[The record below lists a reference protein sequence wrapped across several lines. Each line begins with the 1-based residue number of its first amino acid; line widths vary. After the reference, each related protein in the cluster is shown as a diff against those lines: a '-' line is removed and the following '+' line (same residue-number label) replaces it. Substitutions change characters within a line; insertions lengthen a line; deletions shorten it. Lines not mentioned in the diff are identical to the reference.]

1 MAELTAL
8 VERLAPAA
16 VSEPAPAESASPLV
30 PEVIAAEDTAAGS
43 SRRGVLKLAGAA
55 AVGAVA
61 VAVAGSATPA
71 AAATGGPML
80 IGGFNNADTAT
91 ADTTFL
97 LGGGLGVIVDS
108 KAVTDAGLSTYGAA
122 LFGRNVATN
131 VDAIVRAGVLGMSS
145 QANLSPGPATSHGVV
160 GLAHGLS
167 TTGSGVY
174 GNSVSTVTTSA
185 GVMARSTGG
194 PSVQLVPVASGAPTA
209 GAWTIGALQPD
220 ILGNLWYC
228 IENGVPGR
236 WRNLTAPIPPAP
248 PPPPPSPSFHP
259 LTPTRVYDSRSA
271 VPAQGVMSSGGNRLV
286 SVASGRTLDT
296 GAINAPDVVPV
307 GATAIACNVT
317 VDRTQNQGFLAVNPG
332 GNTTVSASTINWF
345 ASNQTLANGVI
356 VTISASREVTVIAG
370 GGGATDFIIDVTGYF
385 L

>member
-8 VERLAPAA
+8 VERLAPTA
-16 VSEPAPAESASPLV
+16 VASTAPTESASRLAPQGAT
-30 PEVIAAEDTAAGS
+30 PHDTASGS

-71 AAATGGPML
+71 AAATGGPMI
-80 IGGFNNADTAT
+80 IGSPFNNATDVS
-91 ADTTFL
+91 DTTFL
-97 LGGGLGVIVDS
+97 FGGGLGVIVDTS
-108 KAVTDAGLSTYGAA
+108 NVTSAGISTPYGAA
-122 LFGRNVATN
+122 LFGRNLATN
-131 VDAIVRAGVLGMSS
+131 VDAIVRAGVLGLS
-145 QANLSPGPATSHGVV
+145 SPGASSSGPPPTSHGVV
-160 GLAHGLS
+160 GLAFGPN

-220 ILGNLWYC
+220 TAGNLWYC
-228 IENGVPGR
+228 IASGGPGT
-236 WRNLTAPIPPAP
+236 WRNLTAPAPPAP
-248 PPPPPSPSFHP
+248 PSFHP
-259 LTPTRVYDSRSA
+259 LTPTRVYDSRAA

-296 GAINAPDVVPV
+296 GAVNSPNVVPV

-356 VTISASREVTVIAG
+356 VTISGSREVTVIAG

>member
-8 VERLAPAA
+8 VERLAPTA
-16 VSEPAPAESASPLV
+16 VASTAPTESASRLAPQGAT
-30 PEVIAAEDTAAGS
+30 PHDTASGS

-71 AAATGGPML
+71 AAATGGPMN
-80 IGGFNNADTAT
+80 IGLSNNATVAS
-91 ADTTFL
+91 DTTFL
-97 LGGGLGVIVDS
+97 FGGGLGVIVDTN
-108 KAVTDAGLSTYGAA
+108 AVTDAGISSYGAA

-145 QANLSPGPATSHGVV
+145 QGNLSSAPPTSHGVV
-160 GLAHGLS
+160 GLAYGPN
-167 TTGSGVY
+167 TKGSGVY
-174 GNSVSTVTTSA
+174 GNSTSTVTTSA

-220 ILGNLWYC
+220 IAGNLWYC
-228 IENGVPGR
+228 VENGVPGT
-236 WRNLTAPIPPAP
+236 WRNLTAPVPPVPPAP
-248 PPPPPSPSFHP
+248 PAFHP
-259 LTPTRVYDSRSA
+259 LTPTRVYDSRAA

-296 GAINAPDVVPV
+296 GAVNSPNVVPV

-356 VTISASREVTVIAG
+356 VTISGSREVTVIAG

>member
-1 MAELTAL
+1 M
-8 VERLAPAA
+8 
-16 VSEPAPAESASPLV
+16 
-30 PEVIAAEDTAAGS
+30 
-43 SRRGVLKLAGAA
+43 
-55 AVGAVA
+55 
-61 VAVAGSATPA
+61 
-71 AAATGGPML
+71 
-80 IGGFNNADTAT
+80 
-91 ADTTFL
+91 
-97 LGGGLGVIVDS
+97 
-108 KAVTDAGLSTYGAA
+108 
-122 LFGRNVATN
+122 ATN

-145 QANLSPGPATSHGVV
+145 QGNLSPGPATSHGVV
-160 GLAHGLS
+160 GLAYGSS

-236 WRNLTAPIPPAP
+236 WRNLTAPVPPAP
-248 PPPPPSPSFHP
+248 PSFHP

-296 GAINAPDVVPV
+296 GAVNAPNVVPV

>member
-8 VERLAPAA
+8 VERLAPVA

-30 PEVIAAEDTAAGS
+30 PEVATPHDTASGS
-43 SRRGVLKLAGAA
+43 SRRGVLMLAGAA

-61 VAVAGSATPA
+61 VAVAGNTTPA
-71 AAATGGPML
+71 AAATGQPML
-80 IGGFNNADTAT
+80 IGAFNNPDAST

-97 LGGGLGVIVDS
+97 IGGGLGVIVDS

-209 GAWTIGALQPD
+209 GAWTVGALQPD

-236 WRNLTAPIPPAP
+236 WRNLTAPVPPAP
-248 PPPPPSPSFHP
+248 PSFHP

-296 GAINAPDVVPV
+296 GAVNSPNVVPV

-332 GNTTVSASTINWF
+332 GNTTTVSASTINWF

>member
-16 VSEPAPAESASPLV
+16 VSEPASTESARSLV

-80 IGGFNNADTAT
+80 IGTSNNATVAS
-91 ADTTFL
+91 DTTFL
-97 LGGGLGVIVDS
+97 FGGGLGVIVDTN
-108 KAVTDAGLSTYGAA
+108 AVTDAGISSYGAA

-145 QANLSPGPATSHGVV
+145 QGNLSSAPPTSHGVV
-160 GLAHGLS
+160 GLAYGPN
-167 TTGSGVY
+167 TKGSGVY
-174 GNSVSTVTTSA
+174 GNSTSTVTTSA

-220 ILGNLWYC
+220 TAGNLWYC
-228 IENGVPGR
+228 IASGGPGT
-236 WRNLTAPIPPAP
+236 WRNLTAPAPPAP
-248 PPPPPSPSFHP
+248 PSFHP
-259 LTPTRVYDSRSA
+259 LTPTRVYDSRAA
-271 VPAQGVMSSGGNRLV
+271 VPAQGVMSSGGNRSV

-296 GAINAPDVVPV
+296 GAVNSPNVVPV